1 MDKPTADRVICEYTK
16 KIYGFA
22 ISKTGSI
29 ERAEELAARIT
40 LEVYSSLLRQDRVN
54 DIGAYIWRI
63 AMNVR
68 ARFVDEETKIPFA
81 LDEIDLSDPDDFT
94 ERVENSETAAK
105 LRLEIAYL
113 SKLRRK
119 ILILHYYKNMKL
131 ADIAKEL
138 SLPLGTVKW
147 HLSSARD
154 ELREGLTKMR
164 STGNLGISPITFS
177 SVGHDG
183 KPGTNGATEYYLKS
197 RLSQNIVWAA
207 YHKPRSLS
215 EIADELGINPV
226 WLEEEVETLYENGFL
241 DRIGE
246 KYQSNILIDDPTPEN
261 DIAVHNLRTKYAK
274 EIAETYGEKIIEAAR
289 SFDRGDLYIPG
300 GEDYLL
306 DWLFAGASAYEML
319 NVQFDSPTYE
329 NFKVARKD
337 GGYYVAFACV
347 DKKYDLP
354 FDMRKYSACGPMM
367 RDINKYPVY
376 SWQIT
381 TCYDTRELDYRDNK
395 WEDYEYLY
403 EFFTG
408 RIKKVPEDI
417 EKYMRLRE
425 KGYVTEDDEVNVIC
439 AEHHGSNFENT
450 AFWKALP
457 RPDEHESSLISELSE
472 KLIELEVARYPEH
485 MRKVAR
491 FYRRYPKIGAYLLEE
506 LVNNGSLKLPTEK
519 RAPGLCTIMYA
530 DKLPGR

>member
-40 LEVYSSLLRQDRVN
+40 LEVYSSLLRQDRID

-68 ARFVDEETKIPFA
+68 ARFVDEEKKIPFA
-81 LDEIDLSDPDDFT
+81 LDEIDPFDPDDFT
-94 ERVENSETAAK
+94 ERVEKSETAAK

-164 STGNLGISPITFS
+164 STGNLGISPISFS
-177 SVGHDG
+177 SLSHDG

-207 YHKPRSLS
+207 YHKPRSLN

-226 WLEEEVETLYENGFL
+226 WLEEDVETLYENGFL

-261 DIAVHNLRTKYAK
+261 DIAVHELKQKYAK
-274 EIAETYGEKIIEAAR
+274 EIAKTFGPKVIEASR
-289 SFDRGDLYIPG
+289 SFDRNDIYIPG

-306 DWLFAGASAYEML
+306 DWLFAAVSAYETL
-319 NVQFDSPTYE
+319 NVSYDNSAYD
-329 NFKVARKD
+329 KYMIARKD
-337 GGYYVAFACV
+337 GGCYIAFATV
-347 DKKYDLP
+347 NREYDLP
-354 FDMRKYSACGPMM
+354 FAMNRYSACGPMM
-367 RDINKYPVY
+367 RDTNKYPVY
-376 SWQIT
+376 SWQLLT
-381 TCYDTRELDYRDNK
+381 YYHNSEYNYADNK

-403 EFFTG
+403 EFYTG

-417 EKYMRLRE
+417 EKYMRLRK
-425 KGYVTEDDEVNVIC
+425 KGYLTEDDEVNVIC
-439 AEHHGSNFENT
+439 TDHHGKDSHDT
-450 AFWKALP
+450 SFWKAIP
-457 RPDEHESSLISELSE
+457 HPDENETGLIRELSD
-472 KLIELEVARYPEH
+472 KLLKIRLPRYPEH
-485 MRKVAR
+485 MRDLAKLYIR
-491 FYRRYPKIGAYLLEE
+491 GANVRGYYISE
-506 LVNNGSLKLPTEK
+506 LVENGTLRLPTEK

-530 DKLPGR
+530 DRLPGR